1 MVLAPAGIGCVTLR
15 TFMALG
21 YDGHRMQQ
29 TGAEP
34 TCSCNLRMDQ
44 VVLAMRVGMGRPEA
58 VSPPPSS
65 STCLLVLEKHPSQSC
80 GDSVIQG
87 DWGALSKHRSCRQLG
102 CREPHTACHSGA
114 AVVHAHNR
122 TNQAPER
129 LALHA
134 VSLPIEPPVKPRSV
148 QFSRSVMSDFL

>member
-1 MVLAPAGIGCVTLR
+1 MVLAPAGIGCVTLG

-114 AVVHAHNR
+114 AVVRAHNR
-122 TNQAPER
+122 TLCQHSGTAVTSASQVFQQSLPQSQAWLGPER
-129 LALHA
+129 W
-134 VSLPIEPPVKPRSV
+134 
-148 QFSRSVMSDFL
+148 

>member
-1 MVLAPAGIGCVTLR
+1 MVLAPAGINCVALG
-15 TFMALG
+15 TFMASG

-65 STCLLVLEKHPSQSC
+65 STCLLVLEKHPSQCC

-87 DWGALSKHRSCRQLG
+87 DWEALSKHRSCRQLG
-102 CREPHTACHSGA
+102 CREPRTACHSGA
-114 AVVHAHNR
+114 AVVRARNR
-122 TNQAPER
+122 TNQKPER
-129 LALHA
+129 HGRQQCTESPHGGAPAPFLLLL
-134 VSLPIEPPVKPRSV
+134 SR
-148 QFSRSVMSDFL
+148 FSRI